1 MVCPEKWN
9 TSRDRTLFAMVTLK
23 NIYTSVEN
31 LVMQVVVDP
40 TFVVWPVVENL
51 VTSADVIVALTVL
64 VSRRMAPTI
73 VELLVPTV
81 VGNRPSVR
89 ARLGMSMN
97 LDVVTNSVQVTV
109 MVYLR
114 VLLSTTEILTT
125 VMLMKL

>member
-81 VGNRPSVR
+81 VGSRPSVR

-114 VLLSTTEILTT
+114 VLLSTTITLTT
-125 VMLMKL
+125 VMLIKL